1 LEERVAS
8 IFRVEEITRA
18 RKRHIPPKRRFL
30 INPHGATS
38 QKTAFYTLPSLKERN
53 IRDEFTWFHGNHHSG
68 FQRDTPW
75 NEGSIMHIHAEVVA
89 DMMWTEAISSLT
101 TKKPSI
107 FIFTDSLHKF
117 LKYC

>member
-1 LEERVAS
+1 LEEHVTS
-8 IFRVEEITRA
+8 IFRVEEITRV
-18 RKRHIPPKRRFL
+18 RKQHVPPKHRFL

-38 QKTAFYTLPSLKERN
+38 QKMAFFTLPSLKERN
-53 IRDEFTWFHGNHHSG
+53 ICDEFTWLHGNHHSR

-89 DMMWTEAISSLT
+89 DMMWTEAVSSLT

-107 FIFTDSLHKF
+107 FIFTVSLYKF
-117 LKYC
+117 LKCW